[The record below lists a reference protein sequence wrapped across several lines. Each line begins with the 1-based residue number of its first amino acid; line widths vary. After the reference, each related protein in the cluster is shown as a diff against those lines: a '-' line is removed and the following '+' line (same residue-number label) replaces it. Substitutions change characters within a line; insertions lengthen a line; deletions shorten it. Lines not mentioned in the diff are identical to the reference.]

1 MTALYKDGTVTLVQG
16 SPVIVGNDT
25 GWKVALIVGGTVF
38 VEAEGGSPLPILPD
52 DSDGANLHPITN
64 KEMTAAIKWTGAS
77 GTYNY
82 AIVRDMSYSRQQ
94 SANADALALY
104 LQRLNNP
111 SLAAVSGLV
120 PEADSLILFTGP
132 DTATVIQRSSL
143 VQGVDYDED
152 ADDIAG
158 RNLYSSEAKGFSVL
172 VANAGDGRTAIFIK
186 RSSTDGDW
194 SVPFYLSGPVGPKG
208 DTGAIGIADAGVYSA
223 TSAYAI
229 RDAVLDNGSTWLA
242 KSAVPPG
249 NPPPVLPAQQNDYW
263 RLLAR
268 RGTDG
273 TGIGDVVGPD
283 GGVSVKQVT
292 GFTDTTGKAI
302 IGLTP
307 EEVRIFAQVAKGGYA
322 GRDYLI
328 NGNFRRWLR
337 GTTQS
342 TSGYGSH
349 DRWQNIFSSSVMDSS
364 RVSFTPGQTEVPGFP
379 RFYVRTN
386 WTPGP
391 DAATSLAIKAQT
403 IWDITKLAGKTVT
416 ITFWS
421 RASYERPLPVE
432 LYQAPGSGGGASP
445 ESSFLAGTPTVT
457 TSWQKFSILAN
468 VPSISGKVL
477 GSNDNSR
484 TEFLFWLDA
493 GTNYASRT
501 GGMARMPA
509 GWIDF
514 AMVSIVEGDATKES
528 LPVMFYDPDI
538 EGRRMDYYA
547 QIAVFTVRSYATG
560 AGQAFGGPMQWPEMR
575 RDPDALL
582 IDAGLVSNASDVAL
596 YNIGRWGCRPE
607 VVSQAAGSVYAIAR
621 GYLLN
626 AEA

>member
-16 SPVIVGNDT
+16 SPDIVGNDT

-64 KEMTAAIKWTGAS
+64 TQMTAAIKWTGAS

-132 DTATVIQRSSL
+132 DTATVIQRASL

-208 DTGAIGIADAGVYSA
+208 DTGATGITDAGIYAAVN
-223 TSAYAI
+223 AYAI

-283 GGVSVKQVT
+283 GAIAGAIVQFS
-292 GFTDTTGKAI
+292 DTTGKKVAI
-302 IGLTP
+302 ASLASPALLGRVSAGAGEVERLTP
-307 EEVRIFAQVAKGGYA
+307 AQGRQVLGGWEFLGSFNLA
-322 GRDYLI
+322 GLSQLDITGLGAFKALKI
-328 NGNFRRWLR
+328 SVSGVFNAQASAGLR
-337 GTTQS
+337 
-342 TSGYGSH
+342 
-349 DRWQNIFSSSVMDSS
+349 FSSDNGATFPGVSNEFRYTICDGRFTFADASSVASAGDGDSTWFPILDHGGDTGWPASAECTIRHFNDARNAVGVVQS
-364 RVSFTPGQTEVPGFP
+364 RLSTPQA
-379 RFYVRTN
+379 RYVR
-386 WTPGP
+386 GL
-391 DAATSLAIKAQT
+391 AAAHLRNLSMNALRFSLSAS
-403 IWDITKLAGKTVT
+403 TVQ
-416 ITFWS
+416 F
-421 RASYERPLPVE
+421 
-432 LYQAPGSGGGASP
+432 GS
-445 ESSFLAGTPTVT
+445 L
-457 TSWQKFSILAN
+457 
-468 VPSISGKVL
+468 
-477 GSNDNSR
+477 
-484 TEFLFWLDA
+484 
-493 GTNYASRT
+493 
-501 GGMARMPA
+501 
-509 GWIDF
+509 
-514 AMVSIVEGDATKES
+514 
-528 LPVMFYDPDI
+528 DI
-538 EGRRMDYYA
+538 EG
-547 QIAVFTVRSYATG
+547 
-560 AGQAFGGPMQWPEMR
+560 
-575 RDPDALL
+575 L
-582 IDAGLVSNASDVAL
+582 
-596 YNIGRWGCRPE
+596 
-607 VVSQAAGSVYAIAR
+607 R
-621 GYLLN
+621 G
-626 AEA
+626 

>member
-64 KEMTAAIKWTGAS
+64 TQMTAAIKWTGAS

-132 DTATVIQRSSL
+132 DTATVIQRASL

-208 DTGAIGIADAGVYSA
+208 DTGATGITDAGIYA
-223 TSAYAI
+223 AANAYAV

-242 KSAVPPG
+242 KGAVPPG

-283 GGVSVKQVT
+283 GAADGLFAVSDGTSGKKIK
-292 GFTDTTGKAI
+292 FITD
-302 IGLTP
+302 
-307 EEVRIFAQVAKGGYA
+307 AQVRRRVGGWEPV
-322 GRDYLI
+322 RDPY
-328 NGNFRRWLR
+328 N
-337 GTTQS
+337 
-342 TSGYGSH
+342 
-349 DRWQNIFSSSVMDSS
+349 
-364 RVSFTPGQTEVPGFP
+364 
-379 RFYVRTN
+379 
-386 WTPGP
+386 
-391 DAATSLAIKAQT
+391 
-403 IWDITKLAGKTVT
+403 LAG
-416 ITFWS
+416 
-421 RASYERPLPVE
+421 
-432 LYQAPGSGGGASP
+432 
-445 ESSFLAGTPTVT
+445 
-457 TSWQKFSILAN
+457 
-468 VPSISGKVL
+468 
-477 GSNDNSR
+477 
-484 TEFLFWLDA
+484 
-493 GTNYASRT
+493 
-501 GGMARMPA
+501 
-509 GWIDF
+509 
-514 AMVSIVEGDATKES
+514 
-528 LPVMFYDPDI
+528 
-538 EGRRMDYYA
+538 
-547 QIAVFTVRSYATG
+547 
-560 AGQAFGGPMQWPEMR
+560 
-575 RDPDALL
+575 
-582 IDAGLVSNASDVAL
+582 
-596 YNIGRWGCRPE
+596 
-607 VVSQAAGSVYAIAR
+607 VSQAIWTDLSEYVALFLDVEAR
-621 GYLLN
+621 GNAGASSGIIFGQISSDNGASWRGGAADYVYFGQSQEGTALTGFGEVSSQFMNFARDSVAAASLLMLKMKVGNFNKATSSMFKSEAAYARQGGQNRQDFISGYVGVEVVKN
-626 AEA
+626 AFRFACTGGAFATGTAQLFGLRG

>member
-64 KEMTAAIKWTGAS
+64 TEMTAAINWTGLS

-132 DTATVIQRSSL
+132 DTATVIQRASL

-208 DTGAIGIADAGVYSA
+208 DTGATGITDAGVYSA
-223 TSAYAI
+223 VSAYAI
-229 RDAVLDNGSTWLA
+229 HDAVLDDGSTWLA
-242 KSAVPPG
+242 KSAVPAG
-249 NPPPVLPAQQNDYW
+249 NPPPVLPTQQNDYW

-283 GGVSVKQVT
+283 GGVAAKQVAGFKNAT
-292 GFTDTTGKAI
+292 GKEIVGLTQGELIQFIGGLPIRGYISPGFNLANNAADAANDIDFPEGLVASSAASPILMPHSAVAGMQLDLPWGTGNGGRFDAAMSDGTWHCFVIGNGALVSRGFSKFLDPTTQPNYPAGFTHYRRVASWLRFSGAFWPMVQNEDDFEFVTSRQDRNSTGAQASTLLTISAPSGIVTKPKLSLIQEMATTGNI
-302 IGLTP
+302 
-307 EEVRIFAQVAKGGYA
+307 Q
-322 GRDYLI
+322 
-328 NGNFRRWLR
+328 
-337 GTTQS
+337 TQIAS
-342 TSGYGSH
+342 
-349 DRWQNIFSSSVMDSS
+349 
-364 RVSFTPGQTEVPGFP
+364 
-379 RFYVRTN
+379 
-386 WTPGP
+386 
-391 DAATSLAIKAQT
+391 
-403 IWDITKLAGKTVT
+403 AGKQPPSVIITSIAGDVKNAT
-416 ITFWS
+416 IDGSIKTNTSSQVQFAVVIYGGSLTLNYMGNNGWS
-421 RASYERPLPVE
+421 DKR
-432 LYQAPGSGGGASP
+432 
-445 ESSFLAGTPTVT
+445 
-457 TSWQKFSILAN
+457 
-468 VPSISGKVL
+468 GK
-477 GSNDNSR
+477 
-484 TEFLFWLDA
+484 
-493 GTNYASRT
+493 
-501 GGMARMPA
+501 P
-509 GWIDF
+509 
-514 AMVSIVEGDATKES
+514 
-528 LPVMFYDPDI
+528 
-538 EGRRMDYYA
+538 
-547 QIAVFTVRSYATG
+547 
-560 AGQAFGGPMQWPEMR
+560 
-575 RDPDALL
+575 
-582 IDAGLVSNASDVAL
+582 
-596 YNIGRWGCRPE
+596 
-607 VVSQAAGSVYAIAR
+607 
-621 GYLLN
+621 
-626 AEA
+626 

>member
-64 KEMTAAIKWTGAS
+64 TQMTAAINWTGAS

-82 AIVRDMSYSRQQ
+82 ALVRDMSYSRQQ

-208 DTGAIGIADAGVYSA
+208 DTGATGITDAGVYA
-223 TSAYAI
+223 AANAYAI

-268 RGTDG
+268 RGIDG
-273 TGIGDVVGPD
+273 MGIGDVVGPN
-283 GGVSVKQVT
+283 GGVANNAPAAFD
-292 GFTDTTGKAI
+292 GTTGKLIKVITGALAALHELVPAANKLPYFSAEN
-302 IGLTP
+302 GASLADLTA
-307 EEVRIFAQVAKGGYA
+307 FARTILDDA
-322 GRDYLI
+322 
-328 NGNFRRWLR
+328 NGATMFATM
-337 GTTQS
+337 GA
-342 TSGYGSH
+342 TSGTG
-349 DRWQNIFSSSVMDSS
+349 W
-364 RVSFTPGQTEVPGFP
+364 
-379 RFYVRTN
+379 
-386 WTPGP
+386 
-391 DAATSLAIKAQT
+391 
-403 IWDITKLAGKTVT
+403 TKLPNGRL
-416 ITFWS
+416 FQW
-421 RASYERPLPVE
+421 
-432 LYQAPGSGGGASP
+432 
-445 ESSFLAGTPTVT
+445 GT
-457 TSWQKFSILAN
+457 S
-468 VPSISGKVL
+468 
-477 GSNDNSR
+477 
-484 TEFLFWLDA
+484 
-493 GTNYASRT
+493 
-501 GGMARMPA
+501 
-509 GWIDF
+509 
-514 AMVSIVEGDATKES
+514 
-528 LPVMFYDPDI
+528 
-538 EGRRMDYYA
+538 
-547 QIAVFTVRSYATG
+547 
-560 AGQAFGGPMQWPEMR
+560 AGQADSGGNFAVLFPTSFAGASSYNVVAWSGDSGVQNGNVVLSQLRSGWPQAIGFAVSAR
-575 RDPDALL
+575 IGSSGAALANTS
-582 IDAGLVSNASDVAL
+582 IRVDWIAIGVA
-596 YNIGRWGCRPE
+596 P
-607 VVSQAAGSVYAIAR
+607 
-621 GYLLN
+621 
-626 AEA
+626 